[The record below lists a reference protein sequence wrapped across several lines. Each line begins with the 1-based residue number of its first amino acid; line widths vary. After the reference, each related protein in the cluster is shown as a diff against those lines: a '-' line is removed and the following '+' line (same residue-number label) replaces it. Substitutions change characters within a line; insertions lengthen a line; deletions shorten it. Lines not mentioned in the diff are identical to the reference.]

1 VSDEAYTLSLAPGA
15 RPVLTEAPPRG
26 LPVAVAAAVTEFLTG
41 ALLDNP
47 HRVGKPLARE
57 LAGYHSARRGAYRV
71 IYRIDEPG
79 RVVHVVRI
87 DHRAD
92 VYRGRKP

>member
-1 VSDEAYTLSLAPGA
+1 VSDEAYALSLAPAA
-15 RPVLTEAPPRG
+15 RRVLTEAPPRG
-26 LPVAVAAAVTEFLTG
+26 LPLAAAAAVTEFLTG

-47 HRVGKPLARE
+47 HRVGKPLTRE

-71 IYRIDEPG
+71 VYRIDEQA
-79 RVVHVVRI
+79 RSVHVVRI

-92 VYRGRKP
+92 VYRAR

>member
-1 VSDEAYTLSLAPGA
+1 MLQERWTAVDGYIGA
-15 RPVLTEAPPRG
+15 HLVPCDPVLDA
-26 LPVAVAAAVTEFLTG
+26 

-47 HRVGKPLARE
+47 HRVGKPLTRG
-57 LAGYHSARRGAYRV
+57 LGGYHSARRGAYRV
-71 IYRIDEPG
+71 IYRIDDTE

-92 VYRGRKP
+92 VYRTR

>member
-1 VSDEAYTLSLAPGA
+1 VSDGAYTLSLAPTA
-15 RPVLTEAPPRG
+15 RRALVEGPPRG
-26 LPVAVAAAVTEFLTG
+26 LPLAVAAAVTEFLTG

-47 HRVGKPLARE
+47 FRVGKPLARE
-57 LAGYHSARRGAYRV
+57 LDGYHSARRGAYRV
-71 IYRIDEPG
+71 VYRIDEID

-92 VYRGRKP
+92 VYRTR

>member
-1 VSDEAYTLSLAPGA
+1 VSDEVYALSLAPSP
-15 RPVLTEAPPRG
+15 RRVLTEAPPGG
-26 LPVAVAAAVTEFLTG
+26 LPVAVTAAVTEFLSG

-71 IYRIDEPG
+71 VYRIDEPA
-79 RVVHVVRI
+79 RTAHVVRI
-87 DHRAD
+87 DHRSD
-92 VYRGRKP
+92 VYRTR